1 MSTILDALRKVEADN
16 HARSPDARA
25 RLLFSLSQSD
35 LHLARRPRAPL
46 LIMVGFVLAGF
57 AAGAGLMLWGP
68 HSRSVEEGK
77 GTGAIEVDQGLK
89 PLVRATEDT
98 LPAPPVAPA
107 ERPPLSPAVA
117 VAIPSSALSAGIA
130 PPARA
135 LAPELDQ
142 AFFAVDTPVVHR
154 SPFVIPSPVKKEVAP
169 TAKSARV
176 PSPPAPEAQ
185 NGPLYEVLAPSG
197 ATRVTESPPSASA
210 NTAVPADTALSF
222 LQWSPE
228 QDNRIA
234 FIRVKGGPLTLAHE
248 GDTVGGF
255 TVVEIRPD
263 AVELRSGETR
273 LTLRVQ

>member
-25 RLLFSLSQSD
+25 RLLFSLSRSD
-35 LHLARRPRAPL
+35 LRLGRRQRAPW
-46 LIMVGFVLAGF
+46 LIRVGFVLAGF

-68 HSRSVEEGK
+68 LSRSVEDGK
-77 GTGAIEVDQGLK
+77 GAGAIEVDQGLK
-89 PLVRATEDT
+89 PLVQATEDT
-98 LPAPPVAPA
+98 LPAP
-107 ERPPLSPAVA
+107 LSPAMA
-117 VAIPSSALSAGIA
+117 VATPSSALSAAMA

-135 LAPELDQ
+135 RAPEREQ
-142 AFFAVDTPVVHR
+142 AFSAVDTPVVHR
-154 SPFVIPSPVKKEVAP
+154 SPFVTPLPVRKEVA
-169 TAKSARV
+169 TAAKSARV
-176 PSPPAPEAQ
+176 PSPPTPEAQ
-185 NGPLYEVLAPSG
+185 NGTLYEVLAPSG
-197 ATRVTESPPSASA
+197 ATRVIESPPSASA
-210 NTAVPADTALSF
+210 NTTVPADTALSF

-228 QDNRIA
+228 QDNRLA

-273 LTLRVQ
+273 LTLRVQQ

>member
-35 LHLARRPRAPL
+35 LRLARRPRAPW
-46 LIMVGFVLAGF
+46 LIRVGFVLAGF

-68 HSRSVEEGK
+68 LSRSVEEGK

-107 ERPPLSPAVA
+107 ERPPISPAVA
-117 VAIPSSALSAGIA
+117 VAPALSAAIA

-135 LAPELDQ
+135 RSPDADQ
-142 AFFAVDTPVVHR
+142 VFSAADTPVVHR
-154 SPFVIPSPVKKEVAP
+154 SPFVAPSPVRKEVA
-169 TAKSARV
+169 TAAKSARV